1 MSNLIDEIST
11 GWRRPLHSFLDRI
24 GIWPLVVVVAL
35 VQTAVLGSM
44 IWDRVTLLKTG
55 REVVV
60 DVVPVDPRSL
70 FRGDY
75 VILNY
80 AISQIDLN
88 DVEGEPKRGDVVY
101 VTLEKPSDG
110 NAWAPVAAVKE
121 KQVQNAKHQ
130 VVVRATVTGRSSRQ
144 IEETKERVKTLRLK
158 YGAERYFVEEGKGK
172 VIEKQI
178 TDKKIQVVWAVNA
191 SGTAAVKA
199 LMVDGVRVYDEP
211 LY

>member
-11 GWRRPLHSFLDRI
+11 GWRRPLDSFLDRI

-88 DVEGEPKRGDVVY
+88 DVEGELKRGDVVY
-101 VTLEKPSDG
+101 VTLEKPADG
-110 NAWAPVAAVKE
+110 NAWAPVAAANK

-130 VVVRATVTGRSSRQ
+130 IVVRATVTGRSSRQ

-178 TDKKIQVVWAVNA
+178 ADKKIQVVWAVNA
-191 SGTAAVKA
+191 SGEAAVKA